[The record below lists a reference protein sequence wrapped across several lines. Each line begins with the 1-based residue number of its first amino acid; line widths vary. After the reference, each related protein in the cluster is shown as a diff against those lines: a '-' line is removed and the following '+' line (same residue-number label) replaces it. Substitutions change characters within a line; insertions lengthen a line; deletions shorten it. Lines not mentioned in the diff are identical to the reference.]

1 MGSQISSY
9 SPLKKF
15 FHLPIV
21 LKICLYCGN
30 TSSIPVSASQIC
42 SPVTEN
48 EQHPKGYYDEVIS
61 KSQIVER

>member
-15 FHLPIV
+15 FHLPIM
-21 LKICLYCGN
+21 LKICLHCGN
-30 TSSIPVSASQIC
+30 TRFIPVSASQIC
-42 SPVTEN
+42 YSVTEN

-61 KSQIVER
+61 KSQIVGR